1 MGGGGQSTNTVQSA
15 TPWAGVQPGL
25 SALYSGASQMFGP
38 QGTGG
43 PQAYTGQ
50 MVEPFNAYQISGL
63 NSLNSVSN
71 GLQPLQSSAQTMGAN
86 MSSGNTIGQEGQS
99 NILSGLGL
107 SGTLNQ
113 MGGGATAAQGVLQ
126 QLANNG
132 GLAGQGF
139 GNVLSGLG
147 LSGTLN
153 QIGAGATQ
161 GQQGLSN
168 IINGSNAGIQ
178 SLTGMLG
185 QNYLN
190 VNNNPALQNAMTAAN
205 QNTTR
210 AFQTATMPQ
219 LASEF
224 SAAGRFGSGAQSQGI
239 SDATNNLATQISGTN
254 ASMASNAYTNLLNN
268 QLQAAQAIPQLQ
280 GTAAS
285 NLASSMLGG
294 AQAGVNAQNAA
305 AQGLGTLEGTAA
317 SNLAGTQLS
326 AATAG
331 VNAQNTAAANANQMY
346 GSTAQMLP
354 GLAGLNAQQAEQ
366 QIGLGS
372 MIQGQSQSQLSGQI
386 QQYLAQQ
393 QQPLT
398 NLNSYAQILAGGNPF
413 GSTSTSGGT
422 SSTANPFT
430 TAMGGLLGAGALST
444 TPLGAGL
451 MGGLLGGGASAL
463 SFAMPAAAAGGSAL
477 MPSLLG
483 GMGMLAF

>member
-25 SALYSGASQMFGP
+25 SALYSGAQNFFGP
-38 QGTGG
+38 QGTNG
-43 PQAYTGQ
+43 PLPYTGQ
-50 MVEPFNAYQISGL
+50 MVSPMNAYQTQGL
-63 NSLNSVSN
+63 NTLAYLGN
-71 GLQPLQSSAQTMGAN
+71 GLTPGQTTAVNMGNN
-86 MSSGNTIGQEGQS
+86 MASGNTIGQMGQS

-107 SGTLNQ
+107 SGTLNN
-113 MGGGATAAQGVLQ
+113 MGGGATGAQQ
-126 QLANNG
+126 T
-132 GLAGQGF
+132 LAGLSNGTSQANQGLS
-139 GNVLSGLG
+139 NIISGLG
-147 LSGTLN
+147 E
-153 QIGAGATQ
+153 GAG
-161 GQQGLSN
+161 GLSN

-178 SLTGMLG
+178 SLQGMLG
-185 QNYLN
+185 QDYLN

-254 ASMASNAYTNLLNN
+254 ASMASSAYTNLLNN
-268 QLQAAQAIPQLQ
+268 QLQAAQALPQIQ
-280 GTAAS
+280 G
-285 NLASSMLGG
+285 
-294 AQAGVNAQNAA
+294 AA
-305 AQGLGTLEGTAA
+305 ANQLGTLQSNASQALGNMQGTAA
-317 SNLAGTQLS
+317 SNLAGTELS

-331 VNAQNTAAANANQMY
+331 VNAQNTAAANANQMT
-346 GSTAQMLP
+346 GSTATLLP
-354 GLAGLNAQQAEQ
+354 QLSNLASQNAEQ
-366 QIGLGS
+366 MAGVGNAFQT
-372 MIQGQSQSQLSGQI
+372 QSQNVLSGGI

-393 QQPLT
+393 QAPLS
-398 NLNSYAQILAGGNPF
+398 NLNAYAQILAGGNPF